1 MGSSAVTMQARRAAR
16 PWVGPVARIGMATK
30 GVVYLLVGG
39 MAVRAAAGRG
49 GHVEDTRGAVEN
61 LGRQPFGDGLLVAVG
76 AGLALFALW
85 RVMQAILNLDGARG
99 LKGAGKRA
107 GYAVS
112 AAVYG
117 GLAAAAFQLAFGEH
131 ASGGGSRIW
140 AARVLAQ
147 PFGAFVLGAVGV
159 GVAVYG
165 LVHLWHA
172 VTAHFC
178 KHMDLSRLGRR
189 ARTLVTWVGRAGT
202 AARGVVFCVAGYHVV
217 RAAVLTRPSEAKTSG
232 GALRTLAEAPHGTL
246 LLGGTAAGLFLYG
259 AFMLVR
265 ARLERVPGSAD
276 GGGG

>member
-1 MGSSAVTMQARRAAR
+1 MRSGAVTMQARRAAR

-30 GVVYLLVGG
+30 GLVYLMVGG
-39 MAVRAAAGRG
+39 LALRAATGNGGR
-49 GHVEDTRGAVEN
+49 VEDTHGAVET
-61 LGRQPFGDGLLVAVG
+61 LGRQPFGDGLLIAVG
-76 AGLALFALW
+76 IGLGLFALW
-85 RVMQAILNLDGARG
+85 RVMQALLNLDGKRG
-99 LKGAGKRA
+99 FKSVAKRA

-117 GLAAAAFQLAFGEH
+117 GLGLAALQLAAGEH
-131 ASGGGSRIW
+131 SAGGEPRTW

-147 PFGAFVLGAVGV
+147 PFGAILLGAVGIGV
-159 GVAVYG
+159 GVYG

-172 VTAHFC
+172 ITAHFC
-178 KHMDLSRLGRR
+178 KHLDLSHLGRR
-189 ARTLVTWVGRAGT
+189 ARTAVVWVGRVGT

-232 GALRTLAEAPHGTL
+232 GALRTLAEGPHGDL

-265 ARLERVPGSAD
+265 AWLGRVPGSAD

>member
-1 MGSSAVTMQARRAAR
+1 MGSGAVTMQARRAAR
-16 PWVGPVARIGMATK
+16 PWVGPVARIGMAAK

-39 MAVRAAAGRG
+39 MALRAASGRG
-49 GHVEDTRGAVEN
+49 GHVEDTHGAVET

-85 RVMQAILNLDGARG
+85 RVLQAILNLDGERG
-99 LKGAGKRA
+99 LEGAAKRA
-107 GYAVS
+107 GYAIS

-117 GLAAAAFQLAFGEH
+117 GLAVAALQLAVGGH
-131 ASGGGSRIW
+131 SSGGGSRIW

-147 PFGAFVLGAVGV
+147 PFGAVLLGAVGI

-172 VTAHFC
+172 VTAHFR
-178 KHMDLSRLGRR
+178 KHMDLSQLGRR
-189 ARTLVTWVGRAGT
+189 AQTVVIWVGRAGT
-202 AARGVVFCVAGYHVV
+202 AARGIVFCVAGYHLV

-232 GALRTLAEAPHGTL
+232 GALRALAVGPHGDL

-259 AFMLVR
+259 AFMLVQ
-265 ARLERVPGSAD
+265 ARLERVPGSTD
-276 GGGG
+276 GSGG